1 MARSLVVCNASYL
14 LWSFSPYTSPC
25 SSCACSSVCKCEWHF
40 YPVSLKMYFLSV
52 LTIYHPC
59 LWGWGLEF
67 CFKHKT
73 NWNSM
78 TSCHEAPQL
87 VLPAHINSI
96 VMLVFLFQSCYR
108 MSPSLFLQQLLIGLF
123 YQPCMTE
130 MWIESTGEWC
140 LIWENWSIQQ
150 KTCQSSIFSTTHPKE
165 LPFYWTWISTVRK
178 MTTQATVEH
187 CHQLLYKLSY

>member
-1 MARSLVVCNASYL
+1 M
-14 LWSFSPYTSPC
+14 LWSFNPHTSPH
-25 SSCACSSVCKCEWHF
+25 SVLHVPAVVLCKCEWQF
-40 YPVSLKMYFLSV
+40 YPVSLKIYFLSV

-59 LWGWGLEF
+59 LWAGGGF

-73 NWNSM
+73 NWISV

-87 VLPAHINSI
+87 VLPAHINS
-96 VMLVFLFQSCYR
+96 LVLLLFLFHSCYR
-108 MSPSLFLQQLLIGLF
+108 MSPSLFLQQLLIGLL

-150 KTCQSSIFSTTHPKE
+150 KRRPSSILSTTQPKG
-165 LPFYWTWISTVRK
+165 LPFYWTWLSTVRK
-178 MTTQATVEH
+178 MTTQATAEP
-187 CHQLLYKLSY
+187 LSSVTVQA